1 MDLIE
6 LETRASKGE
15 DYPKGLTFEERE
27 LFENF
32 RVLYFLLH
40 NKQVSPEEAKKEK
53 QLYLMEYKIRK
64 SMVNQYREDIE
75 RKAAINDIV
84 NRYGGYDKVPANVMD
99 KLINLLDNCLYIDK
113 STNSL
118 IKQVNEYLGLELSDE
133 WILS

>member
-6 LETRASKGE
+6 LESRASKGE

-53 QLYLMEYKIRK
+53 QLYLMEYNIRK

-75 RKAAINDIV
+75 RKAAIYDII
-84 NRYGGYDKVPANVMD
+84 NRYGGYDKVPSWVMD
-99 KLINLLDNCLYIDK
+99 KLISLLDNCLYVDKGTEKLISDVNKYLGIDK
-113 STNSL
+113 AAL
-118 IKQVNEYLGLELSDE
+118 
-133 WILS
+133 